1 MVLKKSHRIAIA
13 GGSGFAGKALAV
25 ELLRRGHAVRILAR
39 SVADSGAGEPLETRQ
54 CDVFSL
60 KQVEDGLQGCS
71 IAVYLIHSML
81 PNNRLTQGTFQ
92 DLDLIVADNFARA
105 CRETAI
111 KRIVYLGGL
120 VPAGDLSLH
129 LKSRLEV
136 ERTLAAYGTPL
147 IALRAGL
154 VIGAG
159 GSSYQVLSRLV
170 KRLPVMVCPAWTRS
184 KSQPVSLRDATA
196 AIVACCEKP
205 FAKIPASFEARVPV
219 RVLVKSGEAKRKY
232 TTGREAAYKVLN
244 IGSTVVVS
252 YNELMQAAA
261 RVLGRTLHIITL
273 PVNSYSLSKLWVRVF
288 SGASR
293 TLIDPLVESLKH
305 DMLADNNVL
314 RALIECEPQTL
325 ADMLSAANAEKPTK
339 LTLPL
344 IRQVRER
351 NVRSV
356 QRLDVPEGVDAHW
369 LALRYG
375 RWLEAYLRG
384 LIKVTMHGRDLV
396 FTGQGMVLLKLDYSV
411 ERSDSSRALYY
422 ITGGM
427 LLRQGAAPSGRLE
440 FRTLPTTGQALAAI
454 HDFEPALPWGIYAQ
468 TQAPVHALVMNRFQ
482 KYLQVYTAKRLSR
495 PAKKTGLSLT
505 NARPGKVP
513 FSKILNSKW
522 SAVNPANGE
531 KHFLVTRI
539 ADHKRREVKLEC
551 VMTKR
556 SSIVAYADLV
566 DGKVYSPGW
575 R

>member
-1 MVLKKSHRIAIA
+1 MVLKNKPRIAIA

-25 ELLRRGHAVRILAR
+25 ELMRRGHAVRILAR
-39 SVADSGAGEPLETRQ
+39 SVADSGAGVALETRQ

-60 KQVEDGLQGCS
+60 KQVEDSLQGCS

-105 CRETAI
+105 CREAGVE
-111 KRIVYLGGL
+111 RIIYLGGL
-120 VPAGDLSLH
+120 VPEGELSLH

-136 ERTLAAYGTPL
+136 ERTLASYGTPL

-184 KSQPVSLRDATA
+184 KSQPVSISDVTA

-205 FAKIPASFEARVPV
+205 FAKIPASFDARVPV
-219 RVLVKSGEAKRKY
+219 QALKKSGTVKKAR
-232 TTGREAAYKVLN
+232 GPRDIAYKILN
-244 IGSTVVVS
+244 IGSTTVVS

-273 PVNSYSLSKLWVRVF
+273 PVNSYALSKLWVRIF
-288 SGASR
+288 SGAAR

-305 DMLADNNVL
+305 DMLAENNVL
-314 RALIECEPQTL
+314 PVLVGREPQSL
-325 ADMLSAANAEKPTK
+325 AAMLTVANAEKPTR
-339 LTLPL
+339 LALPV
-344 IRQVRER
+344 IRQIRQR

-356 QRLDVPEGVDAHW
+356 QRLDVPNGVDAHW

-396 FTGQGMVLLKLDYSV
+396 FTGQGLLLLKLDYSV
-411 ERSDSSRALYY
+411 ERSDSTRALYY

-427 LLRQGAAPSGRLE
+427 LLRENAAPSGRLE
-440 FRTLPTTGQALAAI
+440 FRTLPATGQALAAI
-454 HDFEPALPWGIYAQ
+454 HDYEPALPWGIYAQ
-468 TQAPVHALVMNRFQ
+468 TQAPVHELVMNRFQ
-482 KYLQVYTAKRLSR
+482 KYLQLYTAKRLSC
-495 PAKKTGLSLT
+495 PAKKTAPLPA
-505 NARPGKVP
+505 NAQTGKVP
-513 FSKILNSKW
+513 FSKILHSKW
-522 SAVNPANGE
+522 TAVKPTNGE

-551 VMTKR
+551 AVTKR
-556 SSIVAYADLV
+556 ASIVSFADLTRG
-566 DGKVYSPGW
+566 DRFTPGW
-575 R
+575 H